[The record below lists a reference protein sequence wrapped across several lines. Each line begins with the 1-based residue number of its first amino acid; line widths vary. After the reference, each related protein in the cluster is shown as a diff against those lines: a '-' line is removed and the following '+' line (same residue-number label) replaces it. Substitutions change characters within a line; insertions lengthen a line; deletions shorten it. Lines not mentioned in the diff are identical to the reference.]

1 MIKLFYRSLYRNYQ
15 SQRRK
20 SMKIMGGIPSYANM
34 GGHRIFYWKFGNGNQ
49 KPIVFFHGLLDESFG
64 FRRVVKELLNE
75 GHNIYVFDLPG
86 YGKSKLPLVKYLYQI
101 DVWANLLLECFE
113 KLNLKDICLVGHSM
127 GGLISQH
134 LVLADHN
141 KLVEKLILLAPGGI
155 PHPEREKMRKI
166 LFPKTERQVVLLLRY
181 LYGEEFPE
189 PGYLFRHT
197 LVTIWNDK
205 PNEYLQENT
214 LRREDEIF
222 FGAKM
227 KGIKI
232 PTLIL
237 AGAED
242 EITPPFM
249 MKQMKSYI
257 KKSKLVW
264 IPKIRHAI
272 HLEKPDVVAKNI
284 REFYYS

>member
-1 MIKLFYRSLYRNYQ
+1 
-15 SQRRK
+15 
-20 SMKIMGGIPSYANM
+20 MKNM
-34 GGHRIFYWKFGNGNQ
+34 GGEPCFVAMGGHKIFYWKFGKGNK
-49 KPIVFFHGLLDESFG
+49 KPIVFLHGLLDESFG
-64 FRRVVKELLNE
+64 FRRVVKELLND
-75 GHNIYVFDLPG
+75 GYPLYVFDLPG

-101 DVWANLLLECFE
+101 DVWADLLLECFQ
-113 KLNLKDICLVGHSM
+113 KLELKDICLVGHSM
-127 GGLISQH
+127 GGLTSQH
-134 LVLADHN
+134 LVLQDTQH
-141 KLVEKLILLAPGGI
+141 LVAKLILLAPGGI
-155 PHPEREKMRKI
+155 PHPERERMRKI
-166 LFPKTERQVVLLLRY
+166 LFPKTEKQVILLLRY

-197 LVTIWNDK
+197 LVTIWNEK

-222 FGAKM
+222 FDAKM

-249 MKQMKSYI
+249 MKKINSYI

-264 IPKIRHAI
+264 IPKVRHAI

-284 REFYYS
+284 RIFYNT